1 MVGFFFFFF
10 FVIVSIVIIIMLRR
24 NAGYLQS
31 CTVDRNI
38 QKSSDFLSPLAR
50 TQETFSSSM
59 TSPNTIWKIKLSS
72 TISSKSET
80 KHMLSIDRFFSQSP
94 SFVTCSIFYCHNIC
108 WLTGYTA
115 GGNLSVDKLY
125 KLQVIRTFETL
136 EQNFNRIQNICSH

>member
-80 KHMLSIDRFFSQSP
+80 KHMFSIVFSVNHQVLLHVQYSI
-94 SFVTCSIFYCHNIC
+94 VTTF
-108 WLTGYTA
+108 A
-115 GGNLSVDKLY
+115 G
-125 KLQVIRTFETL
+125 
-136 EQNFNRIQNICSH
+136 